1 MITGLKLENWKS
13 HSDSEFEFGKGT
25 NVLVGVMG
33 SGKSSV
39 LSAISFALF
48 GTFPSHRSREV
59 TLDDIIMNRPQKK
72 EEAKVKLEFEIGG
85 QEFEIERV
93 IARGKGTKEASIRK
107 GGELLDTGPSRV
119 TELVEKY
126 LKVDYNLFSRAVY
139 AEQDGLD
146 NFLEIRK
153 GERMKKID
161 DLLQIDRF
169 EECRSNVT
177 TLTNRMEE
185 RIKSKK
191 KTVEEMEEQEDFS
204 KIEELEEEIGEIK
217 EEMEELEEKLERLDE
232 EYQERKEEI
241 EELREGLDEIKK
253 LENRKSTIKG
263 SISSL
268 EDDIESLKDEA
279 EFSEEE
285 VDEKLE
291 KKEKELKELEN
302 EKEAIK
308 EDLDDLEDKQK
319 DRKIRIKEIQKKIQK
334 IKGVEGKCPVCDKEL
349 DEDHKKELLEER
361 REKVSKLAEEKEKLE
376 SRIEEKE
383 TKLKEINE
391 NKEDLKEEKRSL
403 ERKKESLDKLEEKKE
418 DLKEKK
424 EKLQNISEELEEKQE
439 KFDRE
444 KIEEKQ
450 ERVNEISGE
459 RERIKER
466 AENKKEI
473 MEERKGEKEKL
484 EERKERFEKYKEEI
498 KSSEG
503 LIEDLKKF
511 KSALSSTQEQ
521 LRTKF
526 IEAVNSTLTKVW
538 GSLYPYDDFS
548 DLRFTIKEGDY
559 ELQFKN
565 KGSWQSVEGIASGG
579 ERTSACLAL
588 RIAFALVL
596 APNLRWLVLDE
607 PTHNLD
613 RQAVKDL
620 SELLRTS
627 VSEFVDQVFLITHNE
642 TMENAASSHLYK
654 LNRDKHRDEP
664 TEVEEIT

>member
-1 MITGLKLENWKS
+1 
-13 HSDSEFEFGKGT
+13 
-25 NVLVGVMG
+25 
-33 SGKSSV
+33 
-39 LSAISFALF
+39 
-48 GTFPSHRSREV
+48 
-59 TLDDIIMNRPQKK
+59 
-72 EEAKVKLEFEIGG
+72 
-85 QEFEIERV
+85 
-93 IARGKGTKEASIRK
+93 
-107 GGELLDTGPSRV
+107 
-119 TELVEKY
+119 
-126 LKVDYNLFSRAVY
+126 
-139 AEQDGLD
+139 
-146 NFLEIRK
+146 
-153 GERMKKID
+153 
-161 DLLQIDRF
+161 
-169 EECRSNVT
+169 
-177 TLTNRMEE
+177 
-185 RIKSKK
+185 
-191 KTVEEMEEQEDFS
+191 
-204 KIEELEEEIGEIK
+204 
-217 EEMEELEEKLERLDE
+217 
-232 EYQERKEEI
+232 
-241 EELREGLDEIKK
+241 
-253 LENRKSTIKG
+253 
-263 SISSL
+263 
-268 EDDIESLKDEA
+268 
-279 EFSEEE
+279 
-285 VDEKLE
+285 
-291 KKEKELKELEN
+291 
-302 EKEAIK
+302 
-308 EDLDDLEDKQK
+308 
-319 DRKIRIKEIQKKIQK
+319 
-334 IKGVEGKCPVCDKEL
+334 
-349 DEDHKKELLEER
+349 
-361 REKVSKLAEEKEKLE
+361 
-376 SRIEEKE
+376 
-383 TKLKEINE
+383 
-391 NKEDLKEEKRSL
+391 
-403 ERKKESLDKLEEKKE
+403 
-418 DLKEKK
+418 
-424 EKLQNISEELEEKQE
+424 LEEKQE